1 MTTFM
6 SRDVLEGLANAGKHK
21 AKHTQRLR
29 VQMGESIFPILR
41 MTDSSFTLD
50 TADKPKLRGY
60 VDILD
65 GTRLKYRALIVAS
78 ETEPR
83 ETVFE
88 FKQATNVATGPALD
102 FEQSEDAPIGYLEH
116 L

>member
-6 SRDVLEGLANAGKHK
+6 SRDVLEGLASASKLQ
-21 AKHTQRLR
+21 AKQSSRLR
-29 VQMGESIFPILR
+29 VAMGDQTFPILH
-41 MTDSSFTLD
+41 MTDESFSLD
-50 TADKPKLRGY
+50 TSDTPKLRGY

-78 ETEPR
+78 EVGSS

-88 FKQATNVATGPALD
+88 FKQATNIATGPALD
-102 FEQSEDAPIGYLEH
+102 FEKSDTAPVGYIEQH
-116 L
+116 